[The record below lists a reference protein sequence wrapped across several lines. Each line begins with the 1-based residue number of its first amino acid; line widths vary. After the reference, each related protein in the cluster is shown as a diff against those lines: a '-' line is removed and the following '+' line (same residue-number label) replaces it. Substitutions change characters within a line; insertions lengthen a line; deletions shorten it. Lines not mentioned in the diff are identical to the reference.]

1 MIPPVGVAVA
11 LETCPEG
18 TFCFGGLLLVAAV
31 EPEAVVPDG
40 VLLPVLLYEPVL
52 VVVPD
57 GLLVG
62 IGALLVPG

>member
-1 MIPPVGVAVA
+1 M
-11 LETCPEG
+11 
-18 TFCFGGLLLVAAV
+18 VAAV